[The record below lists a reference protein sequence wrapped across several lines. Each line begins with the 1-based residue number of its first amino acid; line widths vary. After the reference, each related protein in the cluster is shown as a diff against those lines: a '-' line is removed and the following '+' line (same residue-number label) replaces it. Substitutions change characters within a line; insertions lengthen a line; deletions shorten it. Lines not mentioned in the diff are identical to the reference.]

1 MGQADAKIG
10 QLKQDGIK
18 KIDEIRKETDRE
30 IDQFDRTVER
40 KAAEAKNGIAS
51 WFGFGK

>member
-10 QLKQDGIK
+10 QLKTDSINKFG
-18 KIDEIRKETDRE
+18 EIRKETDRE
-30 IDQFDRTVER
+30 IDKFDKTVER
-40 KAAEAKNGIAS
+40 KASEAKNGIAS